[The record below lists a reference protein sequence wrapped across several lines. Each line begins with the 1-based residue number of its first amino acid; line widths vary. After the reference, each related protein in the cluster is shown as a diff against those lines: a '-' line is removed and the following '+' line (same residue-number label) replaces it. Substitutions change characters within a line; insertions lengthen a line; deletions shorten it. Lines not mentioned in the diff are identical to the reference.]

1 MADLAAFAENIWI
14 VDGPI
19 VRDMDVIFTARMAV
33 VKLSD
38 GSLWV
43 NSPINRIEKEKHDKG
58 NFNHGSSERF
68 EAITICMILIYG

>member
-43 NSPINRIEKEKHDKG
+43 NSFIHRIEQK
-58 NFNHGSSERF
+58 NMIR
-68 EAITICMILIYG
+68 ITSITALQSGLRR

>member
-19 VRDMDVIFTARMAV
+19 VRDMGVIFTARMAV

-43 NSPINRIEKEKHDKG
+43 NSFIHRIEQKK
-58 NFNHGSSERF
+58 
-68 EAITICMILIYG
+68 